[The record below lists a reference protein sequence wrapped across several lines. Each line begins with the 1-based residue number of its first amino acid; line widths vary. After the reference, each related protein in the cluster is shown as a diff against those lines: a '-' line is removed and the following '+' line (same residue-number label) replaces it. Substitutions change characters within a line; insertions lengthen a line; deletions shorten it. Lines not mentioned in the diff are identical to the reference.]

1 MLIPLKNIT
10 ILANEGVIIQLASVG
25 MGGGMLLSENPKREL
40 CQVPLTSF
48 VDYQVLMPSASS
60 GVQI

>member
-1 MLIPLKNIT
+1 M
-10 ILANEGVIIQLASVG
+10 GVIIQLPSVG
-25 MGGGMLLSENPKREL
+25 KGKGGGGGECYLSENPKREL

-48 VDYQVLMPSASS
+48 VYIKDYQVLMPSASS